1 MPKIVTNIFV
11 IATPQLYA
19 LMFAW
24 LNISHPDLQL
34 VNFLQNEVDQIKFLV
49 SEILHFPICMLFTV

>member
-1 MPKIVTNIFV
+1 MHKIVTNIFV
-11 IATPQLYA
+11 IATPQLYT